1 MYYNKCLRMAHVEEI
16 QLKFCIEALRAEL
29 WRERLL
35 ISFIRR
41 NSEIPVEFNA
51 KKDFRKN
58 ILFIYTLLSFYIYN
72 VYLAH
77 AEEPIQGRA
86 ENA

>member
-1 MYYNKCLRMAHVEEI
+1 MYYNKCFRMAHVEEI

-35 ISFIRR
+35 ISVIRR

-51 KKDFRKN
+51 KKRLPRN
-58 ILFIYTLLSFYIYN
+58 IYYLYIHYCHSIFIMYI
-72 VYLAH
+72 
-77 AEEPIQGRA
+77 
-86 ENA
+86 

>member
-16 QLKFCIEALRAEL
+16 QLRFCIEALRAEL

-35 ISFIRR
+35 ISVILR

-51 KKDFRKN
+51 KKR
-58 ILFIYTLLSFYIYN
+58 LPGIYIIYIYIT
-72 VYLAH
+72 VILYL
-77 AEEPIQGRA
+77 
-86 ENA
+86 